1 MRKLVSNV
9 GQGFPA
15 TRTAVLE
22 DFVRISAV
30 RLIGMPTLSDIKQTT
45 FALPVG
51 KFSRHEV
58 QESTAPIPATSK
70 TGSVISDDSRTME
83 KRVGVS
89 TGEGDFEGLI

>member
-1 MRKLVSNV
+1 MRKLVSNA

-30 RLIGMPTLSDIKQTT
+30 KLIGTPTLSVIKQAT

-51 KFSRHEV
+51 KFSRHEG
-58 QESTAPIPATSK
+58 QENIAPIPATSK
-70 TGSVISDDSRTME
+70 TGSVMPDDSGTVE
-83 KRVGVS
+83 KR
-89 TGEGDFEGLI
+89 I

>member
-30 RLIGMPTLSDIKQTT
+30 RLIGTPTLSDIRQTT
-45 FALPVG
+45 SVLHVV
-51 KFSRHEV
+51 KFSRHVGRENI
-58 QESTAPIPATSK
+58 APIPATSK
-70 TGSVISDDSRTME
+70 TGSVIPDDS
-83 KRVGVS
+83 
-89 TGEGDFEGLI
+89 